1 MPYDRLA
8 RKLADRETAALTT
21 LPDGSLDYFC
31 TVAEDG
37 DGRIESREAFA
48 RAVLEERDSLRF
60 RVDTVEPGG
69 QAVNAAM
76 QLHALGDPV
85 TCYGHLDAPAFASLP
100 FETVSMGEPSEVYVF
115 AFDDR
120 DLMLARN
127 TDLSEWTLAELEGV
141 ADLSTVFAADGIC
154 CSNWVSA
161 PGLERAFHRLGGLD
175 VPRAPFVFDPGDVVG
190 HDAEEVEPLHEA
202 MSVLQD
208 TFDVVYNANR
218 AEIEATAAPLSGTF
232 DDDLDRLAAV
242 REETGIAAAV
252 MHAGDEAAAATPDG
266 RVRVANYRVD
276 APERHTGGGDRFTGG
291 TRRMPR
297 GLTPRQLTGGLAHA
311 LACGW
316 DWDVALA
323 MGNACAVTY
332 VESGT
337 TGDVDDLVEF
347 VHTHASET

>member
-1 MPYDRLA
+1 
-8 RKLADRETAALTT
+8 
-21 LPDGSLDYFC
+21 
-31 TVAEDG
+31 
-37 DGRIESREAFA
+37 
-48 RAVLEERDSLRF
+48 
-60 RVDTVEPGG
+60 
-69 QAVNAAM
+69 
-76 QLHALGDPV
+76 
-85 TCYGHLDAPAFASLP
+85 
-100 FETVSMGEPSEVYVF
+100 MGEPSEVYVF

-127 TDLSEWTLAELEGV
+127 TDLAEWTLADLDGE

-154 CSNWVSA
+154 CSNWVSS
-161 PGLERAFHRLGGLD
+161 PGLERAFHRLGRLD
-175 VPRAPFVFDPGDVVG
+175 VPRVPFVFDPGDVVG
-190 HDAEEVEPLHEA
+190 HDAEAVEALHEA
-202 MSVLQD
+202 MSALQD

-218 AEIEATAAPLSGTF
+218 AEVEATAAPLSGTY

-252 MHAGDEAAAATPDG
+252 MHARDEAAAATPDG

-276 APERHTGGGDRFTGG
+276 APERHTGGGDRF
-291 TRRMPR
+291 
-297 GLTPRQLTGGLAHA
+297 TGGLAHA